1 MAKGS
6 RRRSPSRSKG
16 ARLWYVGGT
25 QF

>member
-1 MAKGS
+1 MSKKS
-6 RRRSPSRSKG
+6 IRRSGGKSKG